1 MRGLFAVCAN
11 KEQLI
16 GVMTAHAAAAPAGI
30 TVERWHMPLRATLLT
45 ATLLTAPLLGASPA
59 AWAQPIDGVY
69 IGVGVGA
76 NFMQDERARFAG
88 VAGSGAGLADTR
100 LRFDPGFRT
109 LASVG
114 YGFGNGLRLE
124 IEGDY
129 FRNSLSRVEA
139 GRPISVRG
147 TEEKYGGFVNALF
160 DLNSNLLGLG
170 SLPFAITPYFGVG
183 AGYLQSHNQDVQIA
197 SPGQFLIRSTGSGG
211 NFAYQ
216 GIVGFAFPIEVV
228 PGLAVTA
235 EYRFTGIAAN
245 RTAQGQYFAPNV
257 AGRERIA
264 ARDEFNH
271 SIMAVAL
278 RYAFNYPPPP
288 SPVPVAPPSTAAEAS
303 RSYLVFFDWDRA
315 DLSDRARQIVAEAAA
330 ASTRV
335 RTTRIEVQGNADR
348 SGTPAYNQGLSL
360 RRARTVAAEL
370 VRLGVPQSEIAVQG
384 FGDTRPLVPT
394 AAGVREPQNRRVE
407 IILQ

>member
-1 MRGLFAVCAN
+1 
-11 KEQLI
+11 
-16 GVMTAHAAAAPAGI
+16 
-30 TVERWHMPLRATLLT
+30 MPLRATLLT
-45 ATLLTAPLLGASPA
+45 ATLLAAPLLAVPLA
-59 AWAQPIDGVY
+59 VRAQPIDGVY
-69 IGVGVGA
+69 VGVGA
-76 NFMQDERARFAG
+76 GVNFLQDERARFAG
-88 VAGSGAGLADTR
+88 VAGSGAGLADAR

-124 IEGDY
+124 LEGDY
-129 FRNSLSRVEA
+129 FRNSLSRAGEATSGGASNGLA
-139 GRPISVRG
+139 GRPISARG

-160 DLNSNLLGLG
+160 DLNPNLLGLG
-170 SLPFAITPYFGVG
+170 SLPFAITPYLGAG

-216 GIVGFAFPIEVV
+216 GIVGLAFPIDVV

-245 RTAQGQYFAPNV
+245 RAAQGQYFAPNI
-257 AGRERIA
+257 AGRERITG
-264 ARDEFNH
+264 RDEFNH
-271 SIMAVAL
+271 RIMAVAL

-288 SPVPVAPPSTAAEAS
+288 SPVPVAPPTTAAEAS
-303 RSYLVFFDWDRA
+303 RTYLVFFDWDRA
-315 DLSDRARQIVAEAAA
+315 DLTDRARQIVAEAAN

-360 RRARTVAAEL
+360 RRARVVAAEL
-370 VRLGVPQSEIAVQG
+370 IRLGVPQSEIAVQG
-384 FGDTRPLVPT
+384 FGDTRPLIAT

-407 IILQ
+407 IILR

>member
-1 MRGLFAVCAN
+1 MA
-11 KEQLI
+11 
-16 GVMTAHAAAAPAGI
+16 
-30 TVERWHMPLRATLLT
+30 LRATLLP
-45 ATLLTAPLLGASPA
+45 ATMLAVPLLAAPGAVR
-59 AWAQPIDGVY
+59 AQPIDGVY
-69 IGVGVGA
+69 VGVGA
-76 NFMQDERARFAG
+76 GVNFLQDERTRFAG
-88 VAGSGAGLADTR
+88 VAGSSVGLTDAR
-100 LRFDPGFRT
+100 LRLDTGFRT

-129 FRNSLSRVEA
+129 FRNSLSRA
-139 GRPISVRG
+139 GETTLAAGANRVASLPVTARG

-160 DLNSNLLGLG
+160 DLNPNLLGLS
-170 SLPFAITPYFGVG
+170 SLPFAITPYLGAGV
-183 AGYLQSHNQDVQIA
+183 GYLQSHNQDVQIA

-216 GIVGFAFPIEVV
+216 GIVGLAFPIDVV

-235 EYRFTGIAAN
+235 EYRFTGVTAN

-257 AGRERIA
+257 AGRERITG
-264 ARDEFNH
+264 RDEFNH

-288 SPVPVAPPSTAAEAS
+288 SPVPVAPPTTAAQAS
-303 RSYLVFFDWDRA
+303 RTYLVFFDWDRA
-315 DLSDRARQIVAEAAA
+315 DLTDRARQIVAEAAA

-335 RTTRIEVQGNADR
+335 QTTRIEVQGNADR

-360 RRARTVAAEL
+360 RRARVVAAAL

-384 FGDTRPLVPT
+384 LGDTRPLVPT

-407 IILQ
+407 IILR

>member
-1 MRGLFAVCAN
+1 
-11 KEQLI
+11 
-16 GVMTAHAAAAPAGI
+16 
-30 TVERWHMPLRATLLT
+30 MPLRATLLT
-45 ATLLTAPLLGASPA
+45 TPLLAAPLLA
-59 AWAQPIDGVY
+59 APLAVRAQPIDGVY
-69 IGVGVGA
+69 VGVGA
-76 NFMQDERARFAG
+76 GVNFLQDERARFAG
-88 VAGSGAGLADTR
+88 VAGSGAGLADAR
-100 LRFDPGFRT
+100 LRFDTGFRT

-129 FRNSLSRVEA
+129 FRNSLSRAGEATSGGAFNGLA
-139 GRPISVRG
+139 GRPIAARG

-160 DLNSNLLGLG
+160 DLNPNLLGLS
-170 SLPFAITPYFGVG
+170 SLPFAITPYLGAGV
-183 AGYLQSHNQDVQIA
+183 GYLQSHNQGVEIA

-216 GIVGFAFPIEVV
+216 GIVGLAFPIDLV

-235 EYRFTGIAAN
+235 EYRFTGVAAN
-245 RTAQGQYFAPNV
+245 RVAQGQYFAPNI
-257 AGRERIA
+257 AGRERITG
-264 ARDEFNH
+264 RDDYNH

-288 SPVPVAPPSTAAEAS
+288 SPVPVATPTTATEAS

-348 SGTPAYNQGLSL
+348 RGTPADNQSLSL
-360 RRARTVAAEL
+360 RRARVVAAEL

-384 FGDTRPLVPT
+384 FGDTRPLVAT

-407 IILQ
+407 IVLR

>member
-1 MRGLFAVCAN
+1 
-11 KEQLI
+11 
-16 GVMTAHAAAAPAGI
+16 
-30 TVERWHMPLRATLLT
+30 MPLRGTLIT
-45 ATLLTAPLLGASPA
+45 ATLLAAPLLATPLA
-59 AWAQPIDGVY
+59 VRAQPIDGVY
-69 IGVGVGA
+69 VGVGA
-76 NFMQDERARFAG
+76 GVNFLQDERARFAG
-88 VAGSGAGLADTR
+88 IAGSGVGLTDAR
-100 LRFDPGFRT
+100 LRFDTGFRT

-124 IEGDY
+124 VEGDY
-129 FRNSLSRVEA
+129 FRNGLSRA
-139 GRPISVRG
+139 GGAVTGGASNRFAGLPVSARG

-160 DLNSNLLGLG
+160 DLNPNLLGLG
-170 SLPFAITPYFGVG
+170 ALPFAITPYFGAGV
-183 AGYLQSHNQDVQIA
+183 GYLQSHNQDVSIA

-216 GIVGFAFPIEVV
+216 GILGLAFPIDVV

-235 EYRFTGIAAN
+235 EYRFTGVAAN
-245 RTAQGQYFAPNV
+245 RVAQGQYFAPNI
-257 AGRERIA
+257 ASRARITER
-264 ARDEFNH
+264 DDFNH
-271 SIMAVAL
+271 GIMAVAL

-288 SPVPVAPPSTAAEAS
+288 SPVPVAPPSTAAQPS
-303 RSYLVFFDWDRA
+303 RTYLVFFDWDRA
-315 DLSDRARQIVAEAAA
+315 DLTDRARQIVAEAAA

-335 RTTRIEVQGNADR
+335 QTTRIEVQGNADR

-407 IILQ
+407 IILR